1 MSDVLHA
8 SRHRRT
14 AKAMDPNRGI
24 HFMFACS
31 FFYLLFTCANP
42 IRRRALISV
51 SALFGA
57 RPPLHPVVL
66 SLAAAASL
74 HHKGRRR
81 RVREC
86 PKAEDQTSWPSIAP
100 KTVYELH
107 TCYVRIPSSETNLYS
122 IFWTW
127 YSMHNIC
134 DQSYS
139 RRGNSELTQF
149 LGPSKRI
156 WKILIAF
163 FDKSISSL
171 SFSKSQILFKKEY
184 TLI

>member
-1 MSDVLHA
+1 MTGPARRAVRRSPRKKLWREAGTWRMSDVLHA

-57 RPPLHPVVL
+57 RPPLHPMVL

-81 RVREC
+81 QGRKGVSKSGGHDTRNTRERGGEWGLGWMR
-86 PKAEDQTSWPSIAP
+86 ED
-100 KTVYELH
+100 
-107 TCYVRIPSSETNLYS
+107 RIC
-122 IFWTW
+122 WV
-127 YSMHNIC
+127 
-134 DQSYS
+134 
-139 RRGNSELTQF
+139 
-149 LGPSKRI
+149 
-156 WKILIAF
+156 
-163 FDKSISSL
+163 SL
-171 SFSKSQILFKKEY
+171 SSSARLPN
-184 TLI
+184 